1 MQKLIEMFLLTSVGV
16 EVDLLLF
23 LFFTRFLFQLL
34 YSPAHLNQERWNTV
48 GRKLEK
54 KRIYFFSI
62 SLAGELLKS
71 VHNFLNK
78 FVSTEQNLVSPI
90 LSIKKSGVFV
100 RFFVF
105 VGFCDLVCWVFLLYK
120 GAFGNGS

>member
-16 EVDLLLF
+16 GVDLLLF

-34 YSPAHLNQERWNTV
+34 YFPAHLNQERWNTV

-62 SLAGELLKS
+62 SLSGELLKS
-71 VHNFLNK
+71 DNNFLNK

-90 LSIKKSGVFV
+90 LCIKKSRFFV
-100 RFFVF
+100 RFLCLWGFMVWF
-105 VGFCDLVCWVFLLYK
+105 VGFFTL
-120 GAFGNGS
+120 